1 MNISLKSPDISQN
14 HLNLLYHPK
23 TSIPAKITTLKFTPA
38 ISCVIAQINDQIKKK
53 KAENESTRSASAK
66 EFLNTAKIQL
76 LQTYEINNQ
85 SEILKAL
92 DHIAHAIKNTQKSEK
107 KLDKIIVSNQETN
120 QLLQKLIKSSTQ
132 QISKIS
138 HKEVNQSIHLNQVNS
153 AKSQTYAQITAKQ
166 NSATWQTVEKNAK
179 TSIKSNAKAEIKAEY
194 KAKRVVVETSQN
206 LDQLDFKPMEI
217 RAKINQ
223 ALQNA

>member
-1 MNISLKSPDISQN
+1 M
-14 HLNLLYHPK
+14 
-23 TSIPAKITTLKFTPA
+23 
-38 ISCVIAQINDQIKKK
+38 
-53 KAENESTRSASAK
+53 
-66 EFLNTAKIQL
+66 
-76 LQTYEINNQ
+76 QTYEISNQ

-138 HKEVNQSIHLNQVNS
+138 HKEVNQSIHLNEMNS

-166 NSATWQTVEKNAK
+166 NSTTW
-179 TSIKSNAKAEIKAEY
+179 
-194 KAKRVVVETSQN
+194 
-206 LDQLDFKPMEI
+206 
-217 RAKINQ
+217 
-223 ALQNA
+223 